1 MSRTVSRFAHP
12 QLPQEPVSGAE
23 RPFQLSLFDFRPE
36 YRLVCLPMV
45 GLHGN
50 AFQRVMGA
58 VKPTMVLDTRRFP
71 TFDLTDL
78 DRSAAFRFLETCALP
93 YVHRHIKLGAPGDH
107 RARWGLRAEAT
118 RVVTE
123 VVSDRLSAGFSIA
136 VLLHGRTD
144 IEVLDA
150 ALRHSDAD
158 RGSRYVVEPPDA
170 YGFAPPSSMRWHI

>member
-1 MSRTVSRFAHP
+1 MSRTVSRLASPKAP
-12 QLPQEPVSGAE
+12 QKPMSGTDLPS
-23 RPFQLSLFDFRPE
+23 QLSLFDFRSE

-50 AFQRVMGA
+50 AFQRVMGTA
-58 VKPTMVLDTRRFP
+58 KPTMVLDTRRFP

-78 DRSAAFRFLETCALP
+78 DRNAAFRFFKACALP
-93 YVHRHIKLGAPGDH
+93 YVHRHIKLGAPENH
-107 RARWGLRAEAT
+107 QARWGLRAEAT

-123 VVSDRLSAGFSIA
+123 LIADRLTAGFSIA
-136 VLLHGRTD
+136 VLLHGRSD
-144 IEVLDA
+144 IEVLDT

-158 RGSRYVVEPPDA
+158 RGCRFVVEPPDA